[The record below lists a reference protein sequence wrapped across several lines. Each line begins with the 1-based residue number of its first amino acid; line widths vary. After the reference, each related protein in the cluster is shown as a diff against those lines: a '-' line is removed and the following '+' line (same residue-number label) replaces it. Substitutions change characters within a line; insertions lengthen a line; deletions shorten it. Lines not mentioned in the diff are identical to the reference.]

1 MTAAAGEP
9 LMTGGV
15 FVLARMLKEGNVL
28 VSRPSLT
35 RIRMLLHVP
44 ADSGVPVS
52 FPVFELKLAQRGL
65 LLM

>member
-1 MTAAAGEP
+1 
-9 LMTGGV
+9 MTGALFMLTV
-15 FVLARMLKEGNVL
+15 VARMLKEGNVL
-28 VSRPSLT
+28 VLRPSLT
-35 RIRMLLHVP
+35 RIPMLLHVP

>member
-1 MTAAAGEP
+1 
-9 LMTGGV
+9 MTGAL
-15 FVLARMLKEGNVL
+15 FVLSVVARMLKEGNVL
-28 VSRPSLT
+28 VPRPSLT